1 MLLSKLKPSAL
12 IKRYKERFQRVFKYL
27 KTLKEPINK
36 VGVYFASFMFYNGE
50 NPITKKMP
58 LRYFKTGT
66 IR

>member
-1 MLLSKLKPSAL
+1 MLLSKLELSVL

-50 NPITKKMP
+50 NPITNEDAIA
-58 LRYFKTGT
+58 LF
-66 IR
+66 